1 YPCAH
6 CSDTG
11 SSLAML
17 SGQNPRVFLW
27 TSVHVGCDFGLGLA
41 IHSTILPMR
50 AKTLEIW
57 LVTIHP
63 SPSPPCENE
72 SPHMNAAIP
81 GRRPVTEEISGLI
94 ERVSTDAA
102 LFVFCLTNAQGRVE
116 LFPCPVG
123 NTIYFF

>member
-50 AKTLEIW
+50 AKRRHAPDRL
-57 LVTIHP
+57 
-63 SPSPPCENE
+63 CENE
-72 SPHMNAAIP
+72 APMNAAIP
-81 GRRPVTEEISGLI
+81 ERRPATEEISGLI
-94 ERVSTDAA
+94 ELRHRVRQQTG
-102 LFVFCLTNAQGRVE
+102 LQ
-116 LFPCPVG
+116 
-123 NTIYFF
+123 